1 MKYILSFA
9 VILVLILAYFRLF
22 PSAPINPVLP
32 LEQGQEEVNGHNAN
46 VPKGAGAMAP
56 AAEAEEAEEADAA
69 AVAPATPGQAYGAA
83 FTPAG
88 ALPMSALSA
97 ALGQRDSAQVKLVG
111 KASAVCQAR
120 GCWMTLPTADGQEMR
135 VRFRD
140 YAFFVPKDLSGH
152 EVVVSGWA
160 YRRTVPKSE
169 LRHYAQDAGKTDQEV
184 AAITQDEQQ
193 LTFLADGV
201 RVVK

>member
-1 MKYILSFA
+1 MKYLLSF
-9 VILVLILAYFRLF
+9 VGVLVLILLLVRFV

-32 LEQGQEEVNGHNAN
+32 VGPQKEVNGHDAE
-46 VPKGAGAMAP
+46 VPKGTGNETDEAQQEGEKGASTR
-56 AAEAEEAEEADAA
+56 
-69 AVAPATPGQAYGAA
+69 VAPVAPGQSYG
-83 FTPAG
+83 TVISPEG
-88 ALPMSALSA
+88 AVPMSALAA
-97 ALGQRDSAQVKLVG
+97 ALGTRDSARLKLVG
-111 KASAVCQAR
+111 KASAVCQVK
-120 GCWMTLPTADGQEMR
+120 GCWMTMPTANGQQMR

-160 YRRTVPKSE
+160 HRSTVPQAE
-169 LRHYAQDAGKTDQEV
+169 LRHYAKDAGQSDQQV

-201 RVVK
+201 LVRD